1 MKKLTLPYRSY
12 SKKLSNLRSR
22 RKLYGSSTPKFAPVL
37 NAICHSTKVAE
48 SELAYELQRERSPG
62 EEKISGV
69 QEALPERAD
78 IAR

>member
-1 MKKLTLPYRSY
+1 MLK
-12 SKKLSNLRSR
+12 
-22 RKLYGSSTPKFAPVL
+22 
-37 NAICHSTKVAE
+37 AICHSTKVAE

-62 EEKISGV
+62 DEEISGV

>member
-1 MKKLTLPYRSY
+1 M
-12 SKKLSNLRSR
+12 LS
-22 RKLYGSSTPKFAPVL
+22 
-37 NAICHSTKVAE
+37 AICHSTKVAE
-48 SELAYELQRERSPG
+48 SEQAYELQRERSPG